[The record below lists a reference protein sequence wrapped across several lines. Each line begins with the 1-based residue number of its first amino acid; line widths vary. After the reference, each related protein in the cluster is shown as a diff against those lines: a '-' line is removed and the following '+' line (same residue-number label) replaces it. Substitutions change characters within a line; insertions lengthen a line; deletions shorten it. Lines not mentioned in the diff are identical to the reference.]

1 MRKLTWIRIRSVPV
15 LVFDSLGV
23 DYLKESIP
31 SGVGYVVLTFRDQF
45 QIAVSPV
52 LLWLWMRAVIRLGVG
67 FRQAYM
73 IAMVDSHRPKVILSF
88 ADGSE
93 FLGLYQNYRDE
104 VLVISIQNAVRHPHE
119 FRRLRRAPNY
129 FALGKDALRSFHQYQ
144 IPYKRCVSSGSL
156 PLGIFCSKNPII
168 KDAGKLVFV
177 SSYRLSFDHQERE
190 REREENMYTKA
201 QATVHSL
208 IFRHALRYA
217 VDSEMELVV
226 LAKGKV
232 RFEGEHF
239 HEERE
244 YFNQLSGGKSFT
256 LSSTVKDTLGS
267 YRQALTAE
275 FIIGLD
281 STLLYEVFS
290 VGAKV
295 LFCWG
300 ADEYLLN
307 RAQSLTEH
315 LPTQV
320 LLEDNDY
327 DAFADKVDFLRNL
340 SDPSYSRMIAQAQS
354 EYVDTKQ
361 DRPLHETLKQEIQD
375 HLDLA

>member
-1 MRKLTWIRIRSVPV
+1 MRKLTWMRIRSVPI
-15 LVFDSLGV
+15 LIFDSLGV
-23 DYLKESIP
+23 DYLKEAIP
-31 SGVGYVVLTFRDQF
+31 SGVDYVVLTFRDQF
-45 QIAVSPV
+45 PIALSPV

-88 ADGSE
+88 ADQSE
-93 FLGLYQNYRDE
+93 LLGLYQDYRHE

-119 FRRLRRAPNY
+119 FRRLTRVPNY
-129 FALGKDALRSFHQYQ
+129 FALGKDARRSFHQYQ

-156 PLGIFCSKNPII
+156 PLGIFCSKNPIARE
-168 KDAGKLVFV
+168 AGKLVFV
-177 SSYRLSFDHQERE
+177 SSYRLIFDHLEGE
-190 REREENMYTKA
+190 SGENMYAKA
-201 QATVHSL
+201 QARAHSR

-217 VDSEMELVV
+217 LDSEMELVV
-226 LAKGKV
+226 VAKGKV
-232 RFEGEHF
+232 RFKGEHF
-239 HEERE
+239 HEEKQ
-244 YFNQLSGGKSFT
+244 YFDQLSGGKSFT

-267 YRQALTAE
+267 YRQALTGE
-275 FIIGLD
+275 FIVGLD

-307 RAQSLTEH
+307 RAQSLTEY

-320 LLEDNDY
+320 LLEDINY
-327 DAFADKVDFLRNL
+327 DAFAEKADVLRNL
-340 SDPSYSRMIAQAQS
+340 SEPSYSRMIAQAQY

-375 HLDLA
+375 HLDSV

>member
-45 QIAVSPV
+45 PIAVSPV

>member
-1 MRKLTWIRIRSVPV
+1 MRRLTWIRIRSVPV
-15 LVFDSLGV
+15 LIFDSLGV
-23 DYLKESIP
+23 DYLKEAIP
-31 SGVGYVVLTFRDQF
+31 GGVDYVVFTFRDQF
-45 QIAVSPV
+45 PIALSPV
-52 LLWLWMRAVIRLGVG
+52 LLGLWIRAVIRLRVG

-73 IAMVDSHRPKVILSF
+73 IAMVDLHRPKVILSF
-88 ADGSE
+88 ADQSE
-93 FLGLYQNYRDE
+93 LLGLYQAYRDE

-119 FRRLRRAPNY
+119 FRRLTRAPNY
-129 FALGKDALRSFHQYQ
+129 FALGKDARRSFHHHH
-144 IPYKRCVSSGSL
+144 IPYKRCVSAGSL
-156 PLGIFCSKNPII
+156 PLGIFCSRNPIARE
-168 KDAGKLVFV
+168 AGKLVFV
-177 SSYRLSFDHQERE
+177 SSYRLSFDHLEGE
-190 REREENMYTKA
+190 PGKNMYTKA
-201 QATVHSL
+201 QAGAHSR

-226 LAKGKV
+226 VAKGKV

-239 HEERE
+239 HEEKQ
-244 YFNQLSGGKSFT
+244 YFDQLSGGKSFT

-275 FIIGLD
+275 FIVGLD

-300 ADEYLLN
+300 VDEYLLKC
-307 RAQSLTEH
+307 AQSLTEH

-320 LLEDNDY
+320 LLEDINY
-327 DAFADKVDFLRNL
+327 DAFAEKANVLRNL
-340 SDPSYSRMIAQAQS
+340 SEPSYDRIIAQAQS
-354 EYVDTKQ
+354 EYVDTNQ
-361 DRPLHETLKQEIQD
+361 DRPLHERLKQEIQD